1 MHLFLSFAFE
11 NASFERDFITASVQ
25 GTKYSTKKELML
37 NKMYKNREKE
47 ERGGAVCVLC
57 APKNMPII
65 NGKFV
70 RDQINN
76 RV

>member
-37 NKMYKNREKE
+37 NKMYKNGEKE
-47 ERGGAVCVLC
+47 EGGGTVCVLC
-57 APKNMPII
+57 AQKYAN
-65 NGKFV
+65 F
-70 RDQINN
+70 
-76 RV
+76 